1 MQIRNTVLPYSRTCT
16 YSLRASEGFVGRVR
30 FEPALRVG
38 ELAQTQEAG
47 APLRARDHAGQSEVV
62 FFKGAV

>member
-1 MQIRNTVLPYSRTCT
+1 M
-16 YSLRASEGFVGRVR
+16 GRVR

-47 APLRARDHAGQSEVV
+47 APLRAGDHAGQLEIV
-62 FFKGAV
+62 FFKGAAKQD